1 MRQVRYRA
9 LIALDSSGT
18 TDSPRATPKA
28 QEYLNHTHCL
38 MIHAACLNVP
48 GYSRYFPAEIC
59 WDDEQP
65 LHPGDH
71 AEVTITLTDD
81 EATAFFAAGQRFS
94 LWDGKDI
101 GHGTVS
107 RQVYTEYGPS

>member
-9 LIALDSSGT
+9 LITLDPSRAA
-18 TDSPRATPKA
+18 DPPRATSKTR
-28 QEYLNHTHCL
+28 EYLNHTHCL
-38 MIHAACLNVP
+38 MIHAPCLARP
-48 GYSRYFPAEIC
+48 DYSRYFPAEIC
-59 WDDEQP
+59 WDDEHP

-81 EATAFFAAGQRFS
+81 DADAFFAAGQRFS

>member
-9 LIALDSSGT
+9 LIALDPARMKS
-18 TDSPRATPKA
+18 KA

-38 MIHAACLNVP
+38 MIHAPSLSQP

-59 WDDEQP
+59 WDDERA

-81 EATAFFAAGQRFS
+81 EAAAFLAAGQRFS
-94 LWDGKDI
+94 LWDGMDV

-107 RQVYTEYGPS
+107 RQVHTEYGPP